1 MQEKR
6 GVSALVLGIFILAG
20 LASLGYLLGKA
31 AIDFRQLER
40 TVTVKG
46 LAEREY
52 PADVVIWPLQFTE
65 ASNDLGALYTRLAE
79 HTDRIRAFLSERG
92 VPLDE
97 ITVSPP
103 AIFDRSAQPYSGGAA
118 AEFRYTATQTVTV
131 YSSQV
136 EEVRTLTNS
145 LGELGKEG
153 IVFTGN
159 DYQGRTQ
166 YLFNRL
172 NDVKPDM
179 IEEAT
184 IQAREVAEKFAAD
197 SNSRLGKIRTASQ
210 GQFTISDR
218 DSNNPHI
225 KRVRVVSTVEYY
237 LSD

>member
-1 MQEKR
+1 MQER
-6 GVSALVLGIFILAG
+6 SNTSALILGIFILTG
-20 LASLGYLLGKA
+20 LAALGYLLGNA

-40 TVTVKG
+40 SVTVKG

-79 HTDRIRAFLSERG
+79 NTDRIRAFLTERG
-92 VPLDE
+92 LPATE

-103 AIFDRSAQPYSGGAA
+103 AIFDRSAQPYSSGDS
-118 AEFRYTATQTVTV
+118 EFRYTATQTVTV
-131 YSSQV
+131 YSTQV
-136 EEVRTLTNS
+136 DKVRGMMN
-145 LGELGKEG
+145 GVGDLGKEG
-153 IVFTGN
+153 IVFAGN
-159 DYQGRTQ
+159 DYQVRTQ

-172 NDVKPDM
+172 NEIKPDM

-184 IQAREVAEKFAAD
+184 IQARVVAEKFAED
-197 SNSRLGKIRTASQ
+197 SQSRLGKIRTASQ
-210 GQFTISDR
+210 GQFSIDDR

-225 KRVRVVSTVEYY
+225 KNVRVVSTVEYY